1 MQLTIELDDK
11 LAQEFFSL
19 VPEKKRSF
27 YLSELLASH
36 LSFKKKTEKLD
47 TQMSN
52 ERKLPFEVLP
62 ARGTMGTNELINQIR
77 EQEGI

>member
-1 MQLTIELDDK
+1 MQLTIEIDDK

-27 YLSELLASH
+27 YVSELLASH
-36 LSFKKKTEKLD
+36 LSFKKKIETSDIKKG
-47 TQMSN
+47 N

-77 EQEGI
+77 EQEGV